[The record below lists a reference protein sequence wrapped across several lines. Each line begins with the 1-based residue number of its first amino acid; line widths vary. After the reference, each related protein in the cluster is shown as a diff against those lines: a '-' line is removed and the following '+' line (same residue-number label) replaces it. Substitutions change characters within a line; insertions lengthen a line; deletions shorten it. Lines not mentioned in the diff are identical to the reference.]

1 MAIREVGGHMHTAVF
16 EICMQWK
23 NWGISPYSRGSI
35 TCADAH
41 RDDVVLCLSSVLIM
55 SKL

>member
-1 MAIREVGGHMHTAVF
+1 MHTAVF